1 MYVTSRSKEKKALT
15 IVDLLMILSKSDSGE
30 GYLRE
35 KQKMWAFRPSFF
47 YDLNP
52 PLGLLIYFTFL
63 FVVNMKAV
71 D

>member
-1 MYVTSRSKEKKALT
+1 
-15 IVDLLMILSKSDSGE
+15 MILLESDSGE

-47 YDLNP
+47 FDLNP
-52 PLGLLIYFTFL
+52 PSGLLIYFTFL
-63 FVVNMKAV
+63 LVVNMKAV